1 MIRLIACD
9 IDGTLLPEGSTGL
22 EPAVYTQIRRLS
34 ERGVFFCPASGRQY
48 SSLRRLFAPVA
59 GRLPFLCENGAVV
72 FGPGSPGPILSKTE
86 MAREAA
92 LELCRDILAQP
103 RCEVLISGANTS
115 YLCPKQ
121 GDIVTLVRDFV
132 GNNVALLSAPEEMP
146 EAIVKVSAYCRDAA
160 ADMVPLLAPRWST
173 RFRSAVAGAHWL
185 DFTLADKGT
194 GLRQLCAALQ
204 IPLRDVAAFGDNYN
218 DVPMLELAGTT
229 YLMEG
234 AAAELKARFPRHC
247 AQVVPELARLADA
260 LPPRI

>member
-9 IDGTLLPEGSTGL
+9 IDGTLLPEGSTEL

-34 ERGVFFCPASGRQY
+34 ERGIFFCPASGRQY

-146 EAIVKVSAYCRDAA
+146 ASTPSRRTSARRAA
-160 ADMVPLLAPRWST
+160 KASSSV
-173 RFRSAVAGAHWL
+173 
-185 DFTLADKGT
+185 T
-194 GLRQLCAALQ
+194 G
-204 IPLRDVAAFGDNYN
+204 I
-218 DVPMLELAGTT
+218 TSS
-229 YLMEG
+229 
-234 AAAELKARFPRHC
+234 
-247 AQVVPELARLADA
+247 
-260 LPPRI
+260 